1 MHSDWN
7 TPLSPSPPFT
17 SLVQSQGDY
26 LPTGSGRTIGLEE
39 EVCRS
44 RTWNKSAGH
53 TTTKLNNRPGEYLKE
68 VPGRDIDTYISHT
81 SVFSVWMAMPERIR
95 TPDFDR
101 EIVVPAGE
109 VMVVKV
115 GSTIFHAGG
124 IADKVRETGVGAV
137 REKKKFWYRPIRGKP
152 LTGGVDV
159 D

>member
-7 TPLSPSPPFT
+7 TPLSPRPPFT

-26 LPTGSGRTIGLEE
+26 LPTGYGRTIGLEE

-44 RTWNKSAGH
+44 RTWNKSPGH
-53 TTTKLNNRPGEYLKE
+53 TTTNLNNRPGEYLKE

-95 TPDFDR
+95 APDIDK
-101 EIVVPAGE
+101 EIVVSEGD
-109 VMVVKV
+109 VMVVKA
-115 GSTIFHAGG
+115 GSTLSSLRELLIESGSQVVEVMDVFTIVLNSPIRRKPLIGG
-124 IADKVRETGVGAV
+124 I
-137 REKKKFWYRPIRGKP
+137 
-152 LTGGVDV
+152 DV